1 MARRRKPRA
10 KLRVLGRGE
19 FLLDPICE
27 RARQDLGIDIDFDL
41 VDGIEGLQRAVT
53 RPDSFDVYHQWHT
66 IDLIWTAR
74 TIQPIDLARIEAVAD
89 IREVARGVRG
99 HVRTAVFDRLFL
111 QPDGGLGA
119 APSDAAALLPAIH
132 GVDAFGYL
140 ASVRDE
146 IPASEPDSWAWL
158 LDRRFSGRVAIMSDP
173 SLGMIEAALALEAAE
188 GMSFDD
194 IGNLSVEEIDRVVN
208 HLIGMKRLGHFKG
221 IWSNYAE
228 AARLMQRG
236 GVVVESIW
244 TPALT
249 RLRGE
254 GIAARSAVPLEGYR
268 GWHSDLC
275 ISRSA
280 DGPALDAAYAY
291 LNWWMNGWAGAVLAR
306 QGYYFVLPERARRHL
321 GAAEWAYWYEGRPTP
336 EALPDPFG
344 RICVQPGESREG
356 GSHRERMSGA
366 RVWNAF
372 MDEHT
377 YLVRRWNEF
386 LAA

>member
-1 MARRRKPRA
+1 MRARSRPT
-10 KLRVLGRGE
+10 LRVLGRGE
-19 FLLDPICE
+19 FLLDPIVA
-27 RARQDLGIDIDFDL
+27 RARADLGIDIEFDL

-66 IDLIWTAR
+66 VDLIWTAR
-74 TIQPIDLARIEAVAD
+74 TIQPIDLARIEAAAEIKD
-89 IREVARGVRG
+89 AARGIRG
-99 HVRTAVFDRLFL
+99 RVRTAVFDRLFL
-111 QPDGGLGA
+111 QPDGTLGGV
-119 APSDAAALLPAIH
+119 PSERAALLPAIH

-140 ASVRDE
+140 TSARAE

-158 LDRRFSGRVAIMSDP
+158 FDKRFAGRVAILSDP
-173 SLGMIEAALALEAAE
+173 SLGMIEAALAMEAAE
-188 GMSFDD
+188 GISFGD
-194 IGNLSVEEIDRVVN
+194 IGNLTVEEIDVVAN
-208 HLIGMKRLGHFKG
+208 ALIHKKKLGHFKG

-244 TPALT
+244 APALA

-254 GIAARSAVPLEGYR
+254 GISVRCAVPVEGYR

-275 ISRSA
+275 ISRKA
-280 DGPALDAAYAY
+280 EAATLDAAYAY

-306 QGYYFVLPERARRHL
+306 QGYYFVLPERAHAHL
-321 GAAEWAYWYEGRPTP
+321 GAGEWAYWYEGRPA
-336 EALPDPFG
+336 EAALPDPYG
-344 RICVQPGESREG
+344 RTCIHPGEIREG
-356 GSHRERMSGA
+356 GSHLERMSGA